1 MTSFNEL
8 LASALAPITLISGVG
23 LLMLSMSAR
32 YNHASGSIRSS
43 PTTNARTSTMK
54 STSSSTGRGFCAAV
68 NSASFFPP

>member
-32 YNHASGSIRSS
+32 YNPRDDQDSGS
-43 PTTNARTSTMK
+43 
-54 STSSSTGRGFCAAV
+54 
-68 NSASFFPP
+68 